1 MSETTVTLE
10 RAQEMA
16 TYWHNEALR
25 YESLSQ
31 RPGQAHTADGHRIM
45 ARDARE
51 FAAAYLAFVD
61 YAAVA
66 EQLAAARREVE
77 AAQQR
82 CEWVATALHGDPM
95 FGPGC
100 DEPLVQQVRALQA
113 DLATSRAAQED
124 VRRVEAWIQAG
135 NAPDLPEHSI
145 AGLVNARY
153 GAIVRWEDEETTVA
167 TGDSLEAL
175 GRALAQEAGDG
186 R

>member
-1 MSETTVTLE
+1 MSETTVTFDNGRVYTREGDRYVWRTSPDSIGDIIAE
-10 RAQEMA
+10 RDMVWAFDKLA
-16 TYWHNEALR
+16 A
-25 YESLSQ
+25 SQ
-31 RPGQAHTADGHRIM
+31 
-45 ARDARE
+45 
-51 FAAAYLAFVD
+51 AA
-61 YAAVA
+61 
-66 EQLAAARREVE
+66 LAAARREVE
-77 AAQQR
+77 TVKQ
-82 CEWVATALHGDPM
+82 
-95 FGPGC
+95 
-100 DEPLVQQVRALQA
+100 
-113 DLATSRAAQED
+113 DLATSRAALED

>member
-1 MSETTVTLE
+1 MSETTVVEVGADQFRLLPNGLWIDC
-10 RAQEMA
+10 
-16 TYWHNEALR
+16 YDNGIV
-25 YESLSQ
+25 EST
-31 RPGQAHTADGHRIM
+31 P
-45 ARDARE
+45 
-51 FAAAYLAFVD
+51 FAAVLTA
-61 YAAVA
+61 
-66 EQLAAARREVE
+66 LAAARREGE

-113 DLATSRAAQED
+113 DLATSRAALED

-175 GRALAQEAGDG
+175 GRALAQEAGDAKK
-186 R
+186 

>member
-1 MSETTVTLE
+1 
-10 RAQEMA
+10 
-16 TYWHNEALR
+16 
-25 YESLSQ
+25 
-31 RPGQAHTADGHRIM
+31 
-45 ARDARE
+45 
-51 FAAAYLAFVD
+51 
-61 YAAVA
+61 
-66 EQLAAARREVE
+66 
-77 AAQQR
+77 
-82 CEWVATALHGDPM
+82 
-95 FGPGC
+95 
-100 DEPLVQQVRALQA
+100 
-113 DLATSRAAQED
+113 

>member
-1 MSETTVTLE
+1 MSETT
-10 RAQEMA
+10 
-16 TYWHNEALR
+16 NEYHA
-25 YESLSQ
+25 
-31 RPGQAHTADGHRIM
+31 
-45 ARDARE
+45 
-51 FAAAYLAFVD
+51 
-61 YAAVA
+61 
-66 EQLAAARREVE
+66 QLAGGAEEYLRECLRLRGGVTGIDHDDAQILLVLNALGAARREVE
-77 AAQQR
+77 AVTQR
-82 CEWVATALHGDPM
+82 AIQAE
-95 FGPGC
+95 
-100 DEPLVQQVRALQA
+100 A

>member
-1 MSETTVTLE
+1 MSETTEYLV
-10 RAQEMA
+10 
-16 TYWHNEALR
+16 
-25 YESLSQ
+25 
-31 RPGQAHTADGHRIM
+31 GGFAHWEDSDGTWWY
-45 ARDARE
+45 RDAIGVSCV
-51 FAAAYLAFVD
+51 ATLAMLPYL
-61 YAAVA
+61 
-66 EQLAAARREVE
+66 ESLAAARREVE
-77 AAQQR
+77 TVNEEAER
-82 CEWVATALHGDPM
+82 
-95 FGPGC
+95 
-100 DEPLVQQVRALQA
+100 QA
-113 DLATSRAAQED
+113 GVICNLNTDLATSRAAQEG

>member
-1 MSETTVTLE
+1 MSETTVVEVGADQFRLLPNGLWIDC
-10 RAQEMA
+10 
-16 TYWHNEALR
+16 YDNGIV
-25 YESLSQ
+25 EST
-31 RPGQAHTADGHRIM
+31 P
-45 ARDARE
+45 
-51 FAAAYLAFVD
+51 FAAVLTA
-61 YAAVA
+61 
-66 EQLAAARREVE
+66 LAAARREGE
-77 AAQQR
+77 AVTQR
-82 CEWVATALHGDPM
+82 AIQAE
-95 FGPGC
+95 
-100 DEPLVQQVRALQA
+100 A

-175 GRALAQEAGDG
+175 GRALAQEAGDAM